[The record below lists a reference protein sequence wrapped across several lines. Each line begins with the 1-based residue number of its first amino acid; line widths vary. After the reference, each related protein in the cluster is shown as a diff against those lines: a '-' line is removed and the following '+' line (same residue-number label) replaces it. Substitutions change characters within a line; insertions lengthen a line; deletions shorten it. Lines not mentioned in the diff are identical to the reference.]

1 MLTKRKRKQPP
12 STNKKPHYVQAWRGR
27 WGKISNLL
35 GLTDIQWSS
44 YGMMPFL
51 FITFWCPWSPV
62 SHLPPRPWDS
72 STMPSLAGNQQTS
85 PLHSELTRNRTR
97 DQRSEGKGLKPT
109 EPTHPW
115 ENRRFCGY
123 IYFKL
128 ECASAALSARRLALV
143 GGEVPE

>member
-1 MLTKRKRKQPP
+1 MNYQKIKSPTTSKRGGADGVKYW
-12 STNKKPHYVQAWRGR
+12 TC
-27 WGKISNLL
+27 LD
-35 GLTDIQWSS
+35 LTDIHKLWV
-44 YGMMPFL
+44 MPFL
-51 FITFWCPWSPV
+51 FMSFWCPWSPI

-85 PLHSELTRNRTR
+85 PLYSELTRNRTR

-128 ECASAALSARRLALV
+128 DGAPTELNARRLALV